1 MKNNRNLK
9 TSVCSPPLFNVV
21 MDISL
26 GLSDYSSYIECVS
39 LNHPGN
45 QHIDGLIVVNFVEF
59 LEFFSFYSFSPWNS
73 LVITLLFNT
82 WVVSCLVDKKW
93 HQCECGNIN
102 KDVSEVPDQG
112 LTTKMKTFY
121 HLSRGQGLRLQ
132 WIKYLQQTQWDH
144 HPGIHHPSIKTFAK
158 CQLFSS
164 PKP

>member
-1 MKNNRNLK
+1 MNNRNLK

-45 QHIDGLIVVNFVEF
+45 QHIHGVIVVNFVEF

-82 WVVSCLVDKKW
+82 WIVSCLVDKKW

-121 HLSRGQGLRLQ
+121 HLSRA
-132 WIKYLQQTQWDH
+132 KAWDCELNTCSKH
-144 HPGIHHPSIKTFAK
+144 YETIIPVSIIPVSKLLSSMNF
-158 CQLFSS
+158 FSS